1 MSDDKEGTAGVTQ
14 AELDAAKVRP
24 HPIDT
29 KPFVDGVRKIIKS
42 HKAGTKNMIRIN
54 IYSFKELHDGW
65 MLKLNITKYIEHR
78 SAGPRWVKGYLSE
91 AKKVEFEKVLD
102 ALPRKQFTDTRDNST
117 FLRPKRDDHIHR
129 DAPTDLDLANLWDT
143 TVKD

>member
-1 MSDDKEGTAGVTQ
+1 MSKQDEGTANVTA
-14 AELDAAKVRP
+14 AELKAAKERK

-29 KPFVDGVRKIIKS
+29 KPFLDGIKKIIKS

-65 MLKLNITKYIEHR
+65 MVKLNITKYINSI

-102 ALPRKQFTDTRDNST
+102 ALPRKQFVDSRNNATYE
-117 FLRPKRDDHIHR
+117 RPKRDDKIHR
-129 DAPTDLDLANLWDT
+129 DAPTDLDLENLWNT
-143 TVKD
+143 NLKE